1 MYFRRVSENK
11 RKVIE
16 EDDVVFRNDIFDSIT
31 EDKVKGSWSFEFT
44 KTTCNLRSLLWPDY
58 FALHQ
63 ANFKNCCQ
71 CIFWKCI

>member
-31 EDKVKGSWSFEFT
+31 EDKVKGSWSFKLDST

-63 ANFKNCCQ
+63 ANFKNCC
-71 CIFWKCI
+71 

>member
-1 MYFRRVSENK
+1 MHFTRVSESK

-16 EDDVVFRNDIFDSIT
+16 EDDAVFRNNIFDSIT

-44 KTTCNLRSLLWPDY
+44 KTTCNLRSLLWPGY

-63 ANFKNCCQ
+63 ANFKNCC
-71 CIFWKCI
+71 